1 MIQPHLGGTIPGGE
15 WNSDE
20 DVLDPSPLPTPA
32 LNKIIVRPV
41 KVMGRTK
48 TGNIVIPD
56 STKDDLAYL
65 TTVGRVLAMGPR
77 ACNDPDIW
85 CIGNRSFPACKVGD
99 WVCYG
104 KFVGT
109 KFFYKGVKLLLIL
122 DREIDMTIE
131 NPADIDP
138 WFVFSKGYK

>member
-1 MIQPHLGGTIPGGE
+1 MINPNLGGMIPGGE

-20 DVLDPSPLPTPA
+20 DVPDPSPLPIPA

-48 TGNIVIPD
+48 TGNIVLPD

-77 ACNDPDIW
+77 ACNDHEIW
-85 CIGNRSFPACKVGD
+85 GIGNRLFPACGVGD

-104 KFVGT
+104 KFAGT
-109 KFFYKGVKLLLIL
+109 KFFYKGVRLLLIL
-122 DREIDMTIE
+122 DRDIEMRIE
-131 NPADIDP
+131 NPNDIDP
-138 WFVFSKGYK
+138 FFVFTKGYK

>member
-1 MIQPHLGGTIPGGE
+1 MIQANLGGMIPGGE

-20 DVLDPSPLPTPA
+20 DVPDPLPLPEPA

-48 TGNIVIPD
+48 TGNIVLPD

-77 ACNDPDIW
+77 ACNDPEIW
-85 CIGNRSFPACKVGD
+85 CVGNRCFPACHVGD
-99 WVCYG
+99 WVCYS
-104 KFVGT
+104 KYAGT
-109 KFFYKGVKLLLIL
+109 KFFYRGVKLLLIL
-122 DREIDMTIE
+122 DREIDMKITSP
-131 NPADIDP
+131 NDIDP
-138 WFVFSKGYK
+138 FFVFSKGYK